1 MINIT
6 ENNDISR
13 RHLLQVSA
21 AGVVSAV
28 AFGGSMLLPTT
39 VKAEPYKRDFI
50 WTSPRGTIEVVDDY
64 PYWIAKEMGYFG
76 DLKTTMQP
84 GPSDGAS
91 TVKLVATD
99 QADMGFPSPGVLSY
113 AINNKMDLV
122 SIYGSGS
129 YDLFNFAFRK
139 GQGVKDLKQLVGK
152 TILLGSSAWQS
163 ICDPMFAAAGVDP
176 KSINYLDVGWP
187 TWGTTLAS
195 GQGDACLAWEG
206 LRADWDSKGLKFD
219 YWLGRR
225 GSPLPSNSLVVRRSD
240 INDPERKVFLKKYL
254 KGWAM
259 GSEFAE
265 HNPRAATEIVFK
277 SLPTRILKQLLGAK
291 AGVTSLMQI
300 HQTFK
305 GDMSKRAGWGEHDL
319 VQWELFFKTLKRI
332 GQSNINIDTNKIVL
346 NDFIAEANNFDR
358 SKVKA
363 DADAYPLPY
372 YMRVLDMEAIKTSFF
387 ANVIN

>member
-1 MINIT
+1 MKNIA
-6 ENNDISR
+6 NISDISR

-21 AGVVSAV
+21 SGVVSAI
-28 AFGGSMLLPTT
+28 AFGGSMLLP
-39 VKAEPYKRDFI
+39 VAAKAQPYKREFI

-76 DLKTTMQP
+76 DLQTTMQP
-84 GPSDGAS
+84 GPSDGTS
-91 TVKLVATD
+91 TVKLVASD
-99 QADMGFPSPGVLSY
+99 HADIGFPSPGVLSY

-152 TILLGSSAWQS
+152 TVLLGSSAWQS

-176 KSINYLDVGWP
+176 NSIKYVEVGWP
-187 TWGTTLAS
+187 TWGAALAN
-195 GQGDACLAWEG
+195 GHGDACLAWEG
-206 LRADWDSKGLKFD
+206 LRADWDSKGFKFD

-225 GSPLPSNSLVVRRSD
+225 GSPLPSNSLVVRRAD
-240 INDPERKVFLKKYL
+240 INDPERKAFIKKYL
-254 KGWAM
+254 RGWAM

-265 HNPRAATEIVFK
+265 QNPRAATEIVFK
-277 SLPTRILKQLLGAK
+277 SLPTRYLKQLLGAK

-319 VQWELFFKTLKRI
+319 KQWELFFKTLKKI
-332 GQSNINIDTNKIVL
+332 GQSSVDIDTKKIVL
-346 NDFIAEANNFDR
+346 NDFITEANSFDKA
-358 SKVKA
+358 KVRA
-363 DADAYPLPY
+363 DADNYPLPY
-372 YMRVLDMEAIKTSFF
+372 YMKAVDVDAIKASFF
-387 ANVIN
+387 ASVVN